1 MQLLR
6 FGRTPAPGP
15 DDLATNGP
23 LALRRMAGIVNILRR
38 DRRPDDCRPPRTA
51 VLMRDVGIG
60 DLVWHAPYFQKI
72 AAQSE
77 GSRVT
82 LFVPPSTHARDLV
95 GHESWVHDVV
105 DFDRRPRHL
114 ERRTGRHSGLSGL
127 LELAQQ
133 FADRAHERVVIFTP
147 RPLPASFACWWAGVP
162 HRIGFGAPA
171 QRWLLSRASR
181 FERYDGPGVA
191 AYWHAT
197 ALCNTHGW
205 CDGPLVPRL
214 NVRQD
219 ALDRMRAALA
229 TVAGARCALAIGSS
243 ESFKQWGTA
252 RFTAL
257 AELLASRGHGVLLV
271 GGPAER
277 AMADEILGALP
288 PPLRSRVLAM
298 TNRSV
303 ADTVAAM
310 TLVDICIGNDTG
322 AANIAAAVG
331 TPTWV
336 ILGPRPLLLHNPAK
350 LRMIRAASLEDIDP
364 RQVLAQVCGELE
376 ADGHA
381 HRLADR
387 LPA

>member
-6 FGRTPAPGP
+6 FGRTPSPVP
-15 DDLATNGP
+15 DDLAADGP
-23 LALRRMAGIVNILRR
+23 LALRRPAGKANIVRR
-38 DRRPDDCRPPRTA
+38 DRQPDENRLPRTA

-72 AAQSE
+72 ATQSD

-95 GHESWVHDVV
+95 GQESWVHDVV

-114 ERRTGRHSGLSGL
+114 ERRTGRHSGLRGL
-127 LELAQQ
+127 LELARQ
-133 FADRAHERVVIFTP
+133 FADRAHERVVIFPP
-147 RPLPASFACWWAGVP
+147 RPLPASFASWWAGVP
-162 HRIGFGAPA
+162 HRIGFGAPS

-181 FERYDGPGVA
+181 FDDYDGPGVA

-197 ALCNTHGW
+197 ALCNTNGW

-219 ALDRMRAALA
+219 ALERMRAALA
-229 TVAGARCALAIGSS
+229 TMARPLCALAIGSS
-243 ESFKQWGTA
+243 EVHKQWGTA
-252 RFTAL
+252 RFAAL
-257 AELLASRGHGVLLV
+257 AELLADRGHGVLLI

-277 AMADEILGALP
+277 AMADAIVAAMAP
-288 PPLRSRVLAM
+288 ASRSRVLAM
-298 TNRSV
+298 TDRSV

-310 TLVDICIGNDTG
+310 ALADLCIGNDTG

-336 ILGPRPLLLHNPAK
+336 ILGPRPLLQHNPAK
-350 LRMIRAASLEDIDP
+350 LRMIRAPSLEDIEP
-364 RQVLAQVCGELE
+364 RQVLSQVFHE
-376 ADGHA
+376 
-381 HRLADR
+381 
-387 LPA
+387 

>member
-6 FGRTPAPGP
+6 FGRTPSPVP
-15 DDLATNGP
+15 DDLAADGP
-23 LALRRMAGIVNILRR
+23 LALRRPAGKANIVRR
-38 DRRPDDCRPPRTA
+38 DCRPDEDRLPRTA

-72 AAQSE
+72 ATQSD

-114 ERRTGRHSGLSGL
+114 ERRTGRHSGLRGL
-127 LELAQQ
+127 LELARQ

-147 RPLPASFACWWAGVP
+147 RPLPASFASWWAGVP
-162 HRIGFGAPA
+162 HRIGFGAPS

-181 FERYDGPGVA
+181 FDDYDGPGVA
-191 AYWHAT
+191 AYWNAT

-219 ALDRMRAALA
+219 ALDRMRTALA
-229 TVAGARCALAIGSS
+229 GVTGPRCALAIGSS
-243 ESFKQWGTA
+243 ETFKQWGTA
-252 RFTAL
+252 RFAAL
-257 AELLASRGHGVLLV
+257 AESLASHGHGVLLL

-277 AMADEILGALP
+277 AMAGEILGALP
-288 PPLRSRVLAM
+288 PPLRPRVLAM
-298 TNRSV
+298 TDRSV

-310 TLVDICIGNDTG
+310 TLVDFCIGNDTG

-350 LRMIRAASLEDIDP
+350 LHMIRAARLEDIEP
-364 RQVLAQVCGELE
+364 RHVLAQVSGEIE
-376 ADGHA
+376 ADRDA
-381 HRLADR
+381 HRLHA
-387 LPA
+387 